1 MEEIFIKERDRML
14 GRIVFGHGIG
24 ETVPVL
30 EEYAG
35 TASVLN
41 VYVICDIRV
50 SGYADMLESR
60 ASDSSRVKIC
70 GKYMLEASEE
80 KKIMETVLSMTGWLL
95 AGGADRN
102 ALVLAVGGG
111 ITTDMAGF
119 AASIYKRGVRFAYIP
134 TTLLSQVDA
143 AIGGKTGVNYDSY
156 KNMLGVIRQPEFTY
170 ICPEVL
176 ESLPLRDFL
185 SGAAEMVKTF
195 LIEDGGWYGK
205 SVRFLSDLHAA
216 GDKQDFL
223 RRNRPALLEL
233 IHEAAHLQVSH
244 INLMGG
250 EVFLHRDWP
259 TLLKELVRLD
269 IAPEFI
275 STKIP
280 LDEIIIGKLRSC
292 NYQGVIQ
299 VSLDAVS
306 PTLIG
311 RLTGRDPHY
320 AQAILKSLMLLDESG
335 IGYQIATVL
344 TSLNCRTDV
353 LREMYEY
360 LCQLKHLRDWRLV
373 PVSNSITKPYNRFA
387 VLKPSEVQLRE
398 VMGQIRRLTQQSSP
412 FPIILG
418 TDVLEQ
424 QFGRTKGGSCQF
436 KGSECSALTSHLFV
450 LPDGKVSICEQLYW
464 NDRFLIGDVSQE
476 SLVDV
481 WNSDKAHRLYTL
493 SRKDIQP
500 QSYCSKCDLFESCFR
515 YQNRCW
521 SNIIKAY
528 GADCWDYPD
537 PRCVYAPPMKNSLG
551 YD

>member
-1 MEEIFIKERDRML
+1 METQELKLDE
-14 GRIVFGHGIG
+14 V
-24 ETVPVL
+24 
-30 EEYAG
+30 Y
-35 TASVLN
+35 VLN
-41 VYVICDIRV
+41 PYYRLRHDIHRSILYAKGGTDSVCSRNWCTFIHPLHAVLLSFFTYNRPLKENLMRLSDFFSRTEEEMARWVAAFVDNPRPLLVHCGQTDIHFPNRV
-50 SGYADMLESR
+50 LTTMKEEWKDMAFTCLDADRFLWKKLDLTTRRLYTGPLIVTLMLTNRCVTHCAYCYAD
-60 ASDSSRVKIC
+60 
-70 GKYMLEASEE
+70 
-80 KKIMETVLSMTGWLL
+80 TVTP
-95 AGGADRN
+95 
-102 ALVLAVGGG
+102 V
-111 ITTDMAGF
+111 
-119 AASIYKRGVRFAYIP
+119 
-134 TTLLSQVDA
+134 
-143 AIGGKTGVNYDSY
+143 
-156 KNMLGVIRQPEFTY
+156 
-170 ICPEVL
+170 
-176 ESLPLRDFL
+176 
-185 SGAAEMVKTF
+185 
-195 LIEDGGWYGK
+195 
-205 SVRFLSDLHAA
+205 
-216 GDKQDFL
+216 
-223 RRNRPALLEL
+223 NRPLSTDRLLEL

-311 RLTGRDPHY
+311 RLTGRDTHY
-320 AQAILKSLMLLDESG
+320 AQAILKNLMLLDESG

-398 VMGQIRRLTQQSSP
+398 VMGQIRRLTQQSSA